1 MDIALITALGTLG
14 YYLNKNGR
22 SEKQKINDV
31 IVRESDKPS
40 GQNIYQNRH
49 MENVFTDELNRATN
63 AHEGS
68 KNPDVTKWINGATYK
83 TYPNN
88 EYNKNER
95 IYSKSDRLVQTER
108 DIKRA
113 TPYSTTKLPSSTI
126 NEVYKTS
133 SLIDKEYTE
142 EMGTKKFNEKRNMIP
157 NPRFELH
164 RTNDDQTL
172 FKTVYSNERKDGKSV
187 NVYEKGHNNMEP
199 FFGGSV
205 KQNLR
210 DDANR
215 TLLENH
221 TGTSPVYKHKK
232 EVKRLFP
239 VVKNPFAVGG
249 LPVPTN
255 RETERYIPAI
265 THQNTLPFEQQKVA
279 PGLNKSMTD
288 NSSTVGFHDDY
299 RPLGQGKY
307 KTVNELRVNPKNTYK
322 GRIVGEKFFV
332 TKQEKSKP
340 VVSRKHVDLSYT
352 TIEPTKEGFAN
363 TQTNKGYK
371 YRSLEKNGVQVK
383 KGEVLSQDTIILKNT
398 DRIDYEDKIGNLHG
412 TAKYSTDRNQNY
424 YYDKAKE
431 TIKQQTEDN
440 KHSHINTYGEVKR
453 NQNNPYD
460 IARQTIKQQTQD
472 NIHSHINTKSSS
484 YEQSNRGKY
493 ENATI
498 NALKELTVHR
508 RKPTQVGTKYNSGKE
523 VVNLDVR
530 RTQFDT
536 YDKTRRK
543 APTDARPIDKIQIGQ
558 VTNQRNVYD
567 DQGLLSDR
575 INPYNVQQFN
585 SNPYT
590 QKLSSYEYPYNPAY
604 PQK

>member
-1 MDIALITALGTLG
+1 MDIALITALGTIG

-22 SEKQKINDV
+22 PEKKKINDIV
-31 IVRESDKPS
+31 IKESDKPS
-40 GQNIYQNRH
+40 GSNIYQSRH
-49 MENVFTDELNRATN
+49 MEKVFTDELNRATN
-63 AHEGS
+63 AHQGS
-68 KNPDVTKWINGATYK
+68 KHPEETKWVNGAVYK
-83 TYPNN
+83 SYPNVN
-88 EYNKNER
+88 YNQKER
-95 IYSKSDRLVQTER
+95 IYSKSDRLVQFEN
-108 DIKRA
+108 DITQTK
-113 TPYSTTKLPSSTI
+113 PYSTTKLPSSTI
-126 NEVYKTS
+126 NEIYKTKS
-133 SLIDKEYTE
+133 MIDKEYLE
-142 EMGTKKFNEKRNMIP
+142 DVGTKTFNEKRNLMP
-157 NPRFELH
+157 NPRHELH
-164 RTNDDQTL
+164 RTSDDQVL
-172 FKTVYSNERKDGKSV
+172 FKTVFSNSRKDGKSV

-215 TLLENH
+215 TILENY

-279 PGLNKSMTD
+279 PGLNKSMNE

-322 GRIVGEKFFV
+322 GRIMGEKFFI
-332 TKQEKSKP
+332 TKQEKSRP

-352 TIEPTKEGFAN
+352 TIPKEGFAN
-363 TQTNKGYK
+363 TQANKGYK
-371 YRSLEKNGVQVK
+371 YRSLEKNGVEVK
-383 KGEVLSQDTIILKNT
+383 KGKINSQQSILLKNT
-398 DRIDYEDKIGNLHG
+398 DRPDYEDSISNLHG
-412 TAKYSTDRNQNY
+412 SAKYSTDRNQNY
-424 YYDKAKE
+424 YFDEAKG
-431 TIKQQTEDN
+431 TIKQQTENN
-440 KHSHINTYGEVKR
+440 KHSHINTQGEIKR

-472 NIHSHINTKSSS
+472 NKHSHINTKSSS
-484 YEQSNRGKY
+484 YEQSNRGNY

-530 RTQFDT
+530 KTQFDT
-536 YDKTRRK
+536 YDKTKRK

-558 VTNQRNVYD
+558 VTNQKHVYD
-567 DQGLLSDR
+567 DQGLLADR
-575 INPYNVQQFN
+575 IDPYNVQQFN

-590 QKLSSYEYPYNPAY
+590 QKLSSYHIPYNPSY